1 MQGADVHLL
10 TVKELAEVL
19 RIGRS
24 SAYELCRQNEFPVI
38 RIGKSIRIPSKALFE
53 WIERRSENANDS
65 ADYNYPPFGR

>member
-1 MQGADVHLL
+1 MQDADLHLL

-38 RIGKSIRIPSKALFE
+38 RIGNSIRIPKKALFD
-53 WIERRSENANDS
+53 WIERESGNASDS
-65 ADYNYPPFGR
+65 ADFTCPPFRG

>member
-1 MQGADVHLL
+1 MQGADLHLL

-38 RIGKSIRIPSKALFE
+38 RIGKSIRIPKKALFD
-53 WIERRSENANDS
+53 WIERESVNASDS
-65 ADYNYPPFGR
+65 ADFTCLPFRG

>member
-10 TVKELAEVL
+10 TVKELSEVL

-65 ADYNYPPFGR
+65 ADYTCPPFGR